1 MSVFSGV
8 FIFPTSFFLKIK
20 LKKLYHNCQILLQVP
35 VDSQLYIERK
45 KGWVFKILKN
55 NSFVCLAGF
64 QQMMLLFL
72 DALINFRNNSIG
84 PHTDFLLPGL
94 SRIVHT
100 LHKRCIYL
108 VLTSPS
114 LAFCCLKL
122 YQHEQP
128 QTDYTVE
135 YVQLRLVRRKNM

>member
-1 MSVFSGV
+1 
-8 FIFPTSFFLKIK
+8 
-20 LKKLYHNCQILLQVP
+20 
-35 VDSQLYIERK
+35 
-45 KGWVFKILKN
+45 
-55 NSFVCLAGF
+55 
-64 QQMMLLFL
+64 MMLLFL

-100 LHKRCIYL
+100 THPL
-108 VLTSPS
+108 PS
-114 LAFCCLKL
+114 AVSN